1 MQPINPKDKPY
12 PFKKGSQCDRIVQY
26 LLTGRR
32 IKNYEIREEFCCYSH
47 AARISEIRAHGFAV
61 QAVLVDR
68 EQGIFEYW
76 LPQVEGEK

>member
-12 PFKKGSQCDRIVQY
+12 PFKKGSQCNRIVQY
-26 LLTGRR
+26 LLTGKP
-32 IKNYEIREEFCCYSH
+32 IKNYEIREKFRCLSH
-47 AARISEIRAHGFAV
+47 TARISEIMAHGFDV